1 VSVAEEIR
9 VSSRQAF
16 VERVS
21 GALDEVGVEY
31 VLLHETA
38 NRPDESDSDV
48 DLATTRDSLATL
60 DAVVR
65 SGAFGRLL
73 QRFDYDIPWCRFYVV
88 RSDEPGR
95 RYRQLDVACDPWGIG
110 RYGRAIAVALSES
123 QIGSGTPRPSAAAAT
138 HYLAV
143 KRAVKLGRAPQRLDD
158 LRWAFDADP
167 SSSSELLERELGNAG
182 LALARALARGTT
194 DLRDELNG
202 VAREV
207 SRQRRAARML
217 VRRAVFAGSRVT
229 SRALHPTGFVA
240 CLAGPDGAGK
250 STLADGLETGALGAF
265 RRTTRLHSRPGVL
278 PPPAQLLGR
287 QVSDGTD
294 PHGRAPSS
302 PIGSAAR
309 VAYLWLDYVMGW
321 PSRVAGPRRR
331 SSLVVLERGWLDLS
345 VDPRRYRLAGV
356 DRLTRSLR
364 ALLPRADLTLALDLP
379 AERMIARKPELPL
392 PEAEQQRRAWQSLA
406 ADPSNHIELLDAS
419 KPPAAVLDHALDA
432 IDDRLAARHPDY
444 AAASVAL
451 RCAGPPDHR
460 GTPYVLARLGGR
472 PRWLLQAHPS
482 AGGPFRQGLYRPSH
496 ARQHVI
502 ASSLDAAHAVGCLG
516 SSFRL
521 DSDRGIAPVL
531 ADALDVGS
539 LTITGALIARD
550 GGTRTVLRLTT
561 RGRTVAYAKV
571 DADPGR
577 LEHEQFVL
585 SALARIGP
593 RTFAV
598 PRVLGLVEWEGLS
611 ALVLEPVALVTN
623 GSPALGGSAVAALA
637 ELWDLRNELGPVLG
651 SASGFGPAH
660 GDFAPWNA
668 GRTRTGLAA
677 IWDWEQARTAPPLE
691 DYFHWHTQC
700 LVLLGTSS
708 VAGLVNRALRPDNE
722 LRQLC
727 SRLGLAPDD
736 APSLLRS
743 YLSRSSSSTETSA
756 AGVDARLRALA
767 LLDKSA

>member
-1 VSVAEEIR
+1 VSVAAAIPVR
-9 VSSRQAF
+9 SRQAF

-21 GALDEVGVEY
+21 RGLDEAGVEY

-38 NRPDESDSDV
+38 DREDGNDSDV
-48 DLATTRDSLATL
+48 DLAITRDSLSTA
-60 DAVVR
+60 DALVR
-65 SGAFGRLL
+65 SGAFGRVL
-73 QRFDYDIPWCRFYVV
+73 QRFDYDVPWSRFYVV

-110 RYGRAIAVALSES
+110 RYGRAIAVALSE
-123 QIGSGTPRPSAAAAT
+123 IEVGSDPPRPSAPAT
-138 HYLAV
+138 TFYLAV
-143 KRAVKLGRAPQRLDD
+143 KRAVKLGRAPQRLVD
-158 LRWAFDADP
+158 LQQAFDTDP
-167 SSSSELLERELGNAG
+167 PGSTDLLERELGGAG

-194 DLRDELNG
+194 DLRGELTE

-207 SRQRRAARML
+207 RRQRAAGRML
-217 VRRAVFAGSRVT
+217 RRRAVFACSRVT
-229 SRALHPTGFVA
+229 SRALHPTGIVA

-287 QVSDGTD
+287 PVSDGTD
-294 PHGRAPSS
+294 PHGRAPSR

-309 VAYLWLDYVMGW
+309 VAYLWLDYVVGW
-321 PSRVAGPRRR
+321 PTRVAGPRRR

-356 DRLTRSLR
+356 DRLTRSLG

-379 AERMIARKPELPL
+379 ADRAIARKPELPL
-392 PEAEQQRRAWQSLA
+392 PEAEHQRRAWRSLA
-406 ADPSNHIELLDAS
+406 ADPSNRVELLDAS
-419 KPPAAVLDHALDA
+419 KPAAAVLGSALDA
-432 IDDRLAARHPDY
+432 IDDRLAERQPDY
-444 AAASVAL
+444 AGASVAL
-451 RCAGPPDHR
+451 RCAGPPDPS
-460 GTPYVLARLGGR
+460 GTPYVLARLAGR
-472 PRWLLQAHPS
+472 PRWLLRARPS
-482 AGGPFRQGLYRPSH
+482 TGGPFRQGLYRPSH
-496 ARQHVI
+496 PRQQVV
-502 ASSLDAAHAVGCLG
+502 ASWLDAAHTLGRLG

-521 DSDRGIAPVL
+521 DADRGIAPVL
-531 ADALDVGS
+531 ADALGVGS
-539 LTITGALIARD
+539 LAITGALIARD
-550 GGTRTVLRLTT
+550 GGTRTVLRLAA

-571 DADPGR
+571 DVDAGR
-577 LEHEQFVL
+577 LEHERRVL
-585 SALARIGP
+585 STLARIGT
-593 RTFAV
+593 RTFSV
-598 PRVLGLVEWEGLS
+598 PRVLGFVEWDGLRV
-611 ALVLEPVALVTN
+611 LVVEPVALVEN
-623 GSPALGGSAVAALA
+623 GTPALGGSEVAALA
-637 ELWDLRNELGPVLG
+637 ELWELRDELGPVLG
-651 SASGFGPAH
+651 STSGFGPAH

-677 IWDWEQARTAPPLE
+677 IWDWEQARMAPPLE

-700 LVLLGTSS
+700 HVLLGAST

-727 SRLGLAPDD
+727 SRLGVPPAD

-756 AGVDARLRALA
+756 AGVDARLRALE
-767 LLDKSA
+767 LLDRST